1 MMSKAITRRT
11 SLILGA
17 SALFAPQVLRAQ
29 TAIPDKPIRLLVG
42 FPAGGGTDVMARLI
56 AEPLRQRTGR
66 NIVIENK
73 VGASGTLAGAALKT
87 SPTDGSTICYMP
99 AATVMQKLSMISAP
113 FDPQADM
120 APITLAG
127 TLPTAYCVS
136 PTIGVNTLPEYVA
149 WLKKNPTRASFG
161 STAMGSSTHFF
172 GLMIGQAVG
181 QPLEAVAYRG
191 AAPLVSDLQ
200 GGHIAGGCG
209 SLTDFIDHHRNG
221 VVKIIVTSGAKP
233 PASAPD
239 LPTGVGLGY
248 PALQWSSW
256 YAFFAPA
263 GTPAPIVEAWG
274 NEIRPVLEMPEIKK
288 RLSELGLDVE
298 TSTPVQFTDRLNHDM
313 KSWQKVMDAVGFKPT

>member
-1 MMSKAITRRT
+1 MSKAITRRT

-17 SALFAPQVLRAQ
+17 SALFAPQILRAQ
-29 TAIPDKPIRLLVG
+29 TTLPDKPIRLLVG

-73 VGASGTLAGAALKT
+73 VGASGTVAGATLKT
-87 SPTDGSTICYMP
+87 SPTDGSVICYMP
-99 AATVMQKLSMISAP
+99 AATVMQKLSMLAPP

-127 TLPTAYCVS
+127 TLPTVYCVS
-136 PTIGVNTLPEYVA
+136 PTIGVNTFAEYVA
-149 WLKKNPTRASFG
+149 WLKKNPNRASFG

-181 QPLEAVAYRG
+181 QPLEAVGYRG

-200 GGHIAGGCG
+200 GGHITGGCG
-209 SLTDFIDHHRNG
+209 SITDFIDHHRQG
-221 VVKIIVTSGAKP
+221 VVKILVTSGARP
-233 PASAPD
+233 TPSAPD
-239 LPTGVGLGY
+239 LPTGISLGY
-248 PALQWSSW
+248 PTLQWNSW

-263 GTPAPIVEAWG
+263 GTPPQIVEAWG
-274 NEIRPVLEMPEIKK
+274 NELRPVLEMPEIKK
-288 RLSELGLDVE
+288 RLAELGLDVE
-298 TSTPVQFTDRLNHDM
+298 TTTPAQFSDKLDTDM
-313 KSWQKVMDAVGFKPT
+313 KAWKKGMDAVGYKPT